1 MYHNTI
7 SWMLAGG
14 DPVGSQE
21 DRRMSRH
28 LADLRA
34 SRGAA
39 EDHARPGLRDIV
51 ARFRGGTPTEPSG
64 ALACCPA

>member
-7 SWMLAGG
+7 SWMIAGG
-14 DPVGSQE
+14 DAIASDE

-34 SRGAA
+34 AQHA
-39 EDHARPGLRDIV
+39 DEAHARLGLLDLV
-51 ARFRGGTPTEPSG
+51 ARFRGATSRQASP
-64 ALACCPA
+64 ALDCCAA

>member
-7 SWMLAGG
+7 SWMISGG
-14 DPVGSQE
+14 DPIGSDE

-34 SRGAA
+34 SREAV
-39 EDHARPGLRDIV
+39 DDRARLGLLDIV
-51 ARFRGGTPTEPSG
+51 ARFRGASAATPAT
-64 ALACCPA
+64 ALDCCAA